1 MMPTVTGRPS
11 QPGVGRRAC
20 SAAAVWALVC
30 IVLTMLIASSS
41 SAQSQRSEPLAI
53 VTQSGQRHAFQVEVA
68 RNDADRAQGLM
79 YRRSMPADRG
89 MLFDFGKVEPVAMW
103 MQNTYLPLDMLF
115 IRPDG
120 SIARIAA
127 NAEPLSTRTIPSGEP
142 VLAVLELNAGTAA
155 RLGINPGDRVEH
167 PIFKR

>member
-1 MMPTVTGRPS
+1 MQRSARGL
-11 QPGVGRRAC
+11 GVAPLVGFLATFLWLAL
-20 SAAAVWALVC
+20 SAVAF
-30 IVLTMLIASSS
+30 
-41 SAQSQRSEPLAI
+41 AQSFEPLAI
-53 VTQSGQRHAFQVEVA
+53 VTQGGQRHAFLVEVA

-103 MQNTYLPLDMLF
+103 MQNTYISLDMLF

-120 SIARIAA
+120 TIARVAP

-155 RLGINPGDRVEH
+155 RLGIKAGDRVEH
-167 PIFKR
+167 PVFKR